1 MDKDLPPEHPAL
13 RQGDDVPSESSQM
26 KIESAS
32 WLGPLPPPGALRLFE
47 DVVPGSA
54 ERILAMAERQADHR
68 IQMERR
74 IIRGDFTQSYLGLAA
89 GFILSTM
96 VILGGI
102 YLISLGHDWAG
113 GGLIGLNLVGLAG
126 VFVYGSNTRR
136 LPRRELAENAEEKAE
151 MGTE

>member
-1 MDKDLPPEHPAL
+1 
-13 RQGDDVPSESSQM
+13 
-26 KIESAS
+26 
-32 WLGPLPPPGALRLFE
+32 
-47 DVVPGSA
+47 
-54 ERILAMAERQADHR
+54 MAERQADHR

-126 VFVYGSNTRR
+126 VFVYGSNIRR
-136 LPRRELAENAEEKAE
+136 LPRREPAENAEETAE

>member
-1 MDKDLPPEHPAL
+1 
-13 RQGDDVPSESSQM
+13 M

-68 IQMERR
+68 IQMEKK

-126 VFVYGSNTRR
+126 VFVYGSNIRR
-136 LPRRELAENAEEKAE
+136 LPRRELAENAEETAE